1 MAAKKAP
8 TNALPLMMDN
18 DQTPSATITY
28 ANEVVAIIAGLA
40 AAEVEGIAGMCN
52 ISQNILN
59 KNRNVTRGVKVEI
72 GTEEV
77 AVDLYV
83 IVEYGT
89 PIQRAAMDA
98 QESVRKAIESMTGL
112 HVVRVDVHVQSVSFE
127 KENKAL
133 QAGAASAALEAGVID
148 REEEMHVPEKPAKP
162 AELKKDIPAEKPAK
176 PTELKKDMPVEKPEK
191 KEPEKKPEPKAK
203 EAPEPKTEK
212 ASQTS
217 SKEAETAEAG
227 DTTPEK
233 QEEKPAVAVKK
244 KAPRTRKET
253 PVETKEKD
261 EASTEP

>member
-8 TNALPLMMDN
+8 SNALPLMMDN

-40 AAEVEGIAGMCN
+40 ANEVEGIAGMSS
-52 ISQNILN
+52 ISQNILS
-59 KNRNVTRGVKVEI
+59 KNRNVTRGVKVEM

-112 HVVRVDVHVQSVSFE
+112 HVVRVDVHVTSVSFE

-133 QAGAASAALEAGVID
+133 QAGAASAALEAGVVEPD
-148 REEEMHVPEKPAKP
+148 EEPEVKPAEQPKPELKKPEPAKP
-162 AELKKDIPAEKPAK
+162 AEQPKEKP
-176 PTELKKDMPVEKPEK
+176 EEPVEKP
-191 KEPEKKPEPKAK
+191 
-203 EAPEPKTEK
+203 
-212 ASQTS
+212 
-217 SKEAETAEAG
+217 AEN
-227 DTTPEK
+227 
-233 QEEKPAVAVKK
+233 EKPADQPDKPAAASKK
-244 KAPRTRKET
+244 KAPRIKKE
-253 PVETKEKD
+253 PQEK
-261 EASTEP
+261 TEDNAADK

>member
-1 MAAKKAP
+1 MASKKAP
-8 TNALPLMMDN
+8 TNALPLTMDN

-40 AAEVEGIAGMCN
+40 ANEVEGIAGMCN
-52 ISQNILN
+52 ISTNILN
-59 KNRNVTRGVKVEI
+59 KNRNVTRGVKVEM

-148 REEEMHVPEKPAKP
+148 REEEAETKPVAPPKPDPVPEKPVQIRKEAGTK
-162 AELKKDIPAEKPAK
+162 A
-176 PTELKKDMPVEKPEK
+176 PEK
-191 KEPEKKPEPKAK
+191 KEEAADAPAAEEAPGDQAEAAAPAPRKKAAPKAK
-203 EAPEPKTEK
+203 KEPAAQQPKKED
-212 ASQTS
+212 ASENQ
-217 SKEAETAEAG
+217 
-227 DTTPEK
+227 
-233 QEEKPAVAVKK
+233 
-244 KAPRTRKET
+244 
-253 PVETKEKD
+253 
-261 EASTEP
+261 